1 MNMSTLRE
9 ELEELRADK
18 DHLQKCE
25 YEAESV
31 RSKNESLWLQI
42 QQHCELL
49 IQELDRVSA
58 ECEVNRQ
65 SLVPRDVVTV
75 ERETPVMDLPVG
87 ESKIVP
93 ENGDGDASQLMDA
106 VAEAEQYRT
115 EAESARSENENLKCQ
130 LLQSCDENQL
140 LKQQLE
146 KVSAELEM
154 YKQSPAPCDVASLES
169 TETKSQA
176 VDLSVSKGMIS
187 SAADI
192 VEAETQTIDLSMSEV
207 KVHSAANIT
216 EVGIQTIDSVVSEA
230 KVNRSTDIMDCSE
243 LAAETLATDG
253 IARLLLDTLF
263 KKTFTSTIT
272 GSLHQV

>member
-93 ENGDGDASQLMDA
+93 EKGDGDASQLMDA

-176 VDLSVSKGMIS
+176 VDLSVSK
-187 SAADI
+187 A
-192 VEAETQTIDLSMSEV
+192 T
-207 KVHSAANIT
+207 
-216 EVGIQTIDSVVSEA
+216 VSIIIINGQYYYYYRVLRA
-230 KVNRSTDIMDCSE
+230 ICCQPV
-243 LAAETLATDG
+243 DG
-253 IARLLLDTLF
+253 SIICF
-263 KKTFTSTIT
+263 M
-272 GSLHQV
+272 

>member
-1 MNMSTLRE
+1 MSTLKE
-9 ELEELRADK
+9 QLEELRAEK
-18 DHLQKCE
+18 DHLRKCE

-31 RSKNESLWLQI
+31 RSENESLRLQL
-42 QQHCELL
+42 QQSHDDCELL
-49 IQELDRVSA
+49 NQQLDRASA

-75 ERETPVMDLPVG
+75 ETETPLMDLPVG
-87 ESKIVP
+87 ESKIVA
-93 ENGDGDASQLMDA
+93 EKGDGDASQLMEDERDA

-115 EAESARSENENLKCQ
+115 EAESAWSESENLKCQ
-130 LLQSCDENQL
+130 LQQSYDENHL

-146 KVSAELEM
+146 KLSAELEM
-154 YKQSPAPCDVASLES
+154 FKQSPAPCDVASLES

-176 VDLSVSKGMIS
+176 VDLSVSKAMIS

-253 IARLLLDTLF
+253 IARLLLDTLY
-263 KKTFTSTIT
+263 KK
-272 GSLHQV
+272 LLLPR